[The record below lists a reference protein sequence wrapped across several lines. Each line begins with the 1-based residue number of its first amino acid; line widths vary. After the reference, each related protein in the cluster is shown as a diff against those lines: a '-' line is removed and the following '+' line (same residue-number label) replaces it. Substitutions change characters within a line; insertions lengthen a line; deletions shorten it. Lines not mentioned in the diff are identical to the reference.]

1 MKKWNLIVDLDNCT
15 NCNGCVLACHDEHVD
30 NDFPGYAAPMPKHG
44 HSWIEIRQKVRG
56 KSPLVDVAYLP
67 VMCQHCD
74 DAPCIKAAKN
84 NAVTKRADGI
94 VIIDPA
100 KSKGQKELVDSCPYG
115 AIWWNEDLQIPQHW
129 IFDAHLLDQGWTEP
143 RAQQSCATA
152 AIKAV
157 KATDEEMQA
166 MAREQGLEHLHPE
179 FGTKPRVWY
188 ANLHRYNSAFIAG
201 SVEVTVKGVT
211 DCVEG
216 AQIVLKKDGKEVQ
229 STVSDNYGDFK
240 IDRLPED
247 SGAYTLEISHE
258 KAGNKS
264 LNLDLKESV
273 NLGDISL

>member
-56 KSPLVDVAYLP
+56 KTPHVDVAYLP

-74 DAPCIKAAKN
+74 DAPCMKSAKN
-84 NAVTKRADGI
+84 GAVTKRADGI
-94 VIIDPA
+94 VIIDPV
-100 KSKGQKELVDSCPYG
+100 KSKGQKELVEACPYG

-143 RAQQSCATA
+143 RAQQSCATG
-152 AIKAV
+152 AITAV
-157 KATDEEMQA
+157 KVTDEEMRA
-166 MAREQGLEHLHPE
+166 MASARGLEHLHPE

-216 AQIVLKKDGKEVQ
+216 ARIVLNKDGKEVQ
-229 STVSDNYGDFK
+229 STVSDVYGDFK
-240 IDRLPED
+240 IDRLPVE
-247 SGAYTLEISHE
+247 SGAYTVEISHE
-258 KAGNKS
+258 KAGSKS
-264 LNLDLKESV
+264 LDVELKESV
-273 NLGDISL
+273 YLGDISL